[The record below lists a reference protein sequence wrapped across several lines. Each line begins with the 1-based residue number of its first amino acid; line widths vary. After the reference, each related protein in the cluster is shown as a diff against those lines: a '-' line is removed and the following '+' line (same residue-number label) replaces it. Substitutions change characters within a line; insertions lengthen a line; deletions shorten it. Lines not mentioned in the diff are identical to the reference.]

1 MTEPQ
6 STPHSHQPAGPTAG
20 PQINASSSPPHTSVL
35 QPYALNNGKSAN
47 KQLRTVYVLVLIL
60 AVLLAAQWWSSH
72 NENVKL
78 RTEMARRLQ
87 VGDSSNNDTKVVVKS
102 VQDGTK
108 ELQAKVAVLEN
119 KQVESQSQQLALAQ
133 LYQDLSKNGDDWA
146 LSEVEDVLSTA
157 SQQLQLAGNVSGAL
171 IALENADKNLA
182 RSDKP
187 QFVIIR
193 SAIAHDIDRLKAL
206 PTLDTT
212 GIAVRLDSLI
222 SQIDSLP
229 LLSDVQPVAVA
240 SQPINAPASPP
251 INQSVEKLSNKGS
264 HPVGSKGSK
273 ANDANL
279 VGKTAFD
286 NTTSINGQLRTNWG
300 DVIKQTWQSWTAEMW
315 VEIGQLIRV
324 RTVNSPDALLL
335 SPTQAYYAREN
346 LKLRLLNARLG
357 LLSHNESAFRSDLIA
372 AQETIT
378 KYFDTRAKQTQTAQ
392 ALLKQIQGNNLSI
405 NMPALDSLAAIRTY
419 KNKR

>member
-1 MTEPQ
+1 MNEPQ
-6 STPHSHQPAGPTAG
+6 STPESRQPAGPA
-20 PQINASSSPPHTSVL
+20 INSPPQAPVL
-35 QPYALNNGKSAN
+35 QPYELNTSKNSG
-47 KQLRTVYVLVLIL
+47 KQLGAVYVLLLIL
-60 AVLLAAQWWSSH
+60 AGLLIALWWSSH
-72 NENVKL
+72 NDNIKL

-87 VGDSSNNDTKVVVKS
+87 VGDITNNDTKTVVKS
-102 VQDGTK
+102 VQDATK
-108 ELQAKVAVLEN
+108 ELQAKIAVLEN
-119 KQVESQSQQLALAQ
+119 KQVESQSQQLALEQ

-157 SQQLQLAGNVSGAL
+157 SQQLQLAGNVQGAL

-187 QFVIIR
+187 QFVVIR

-206 PTLDTT
+206 PTLDVT

-222 SQIDSLP
+222 SQIDNMP
-229 LLSDVQPVAVA
+229 LLSDERPVSFAEQPSDQKVTPAV
-240 SQPINAPASPP
+240 
-251 INQSVEKLSNKGS
+251 
-264 HPVGSKGSK
+264 SKKSK
-273 ANDANL
+273 AGAAKSPGAAPTDHSMSVN
-279 VGKTAFD
+279 GR
-286 NTTSINGQLRTNWG
+286 TSTDWG
-300 DVIKQTWQSWTAEMW
+300 GVLKEAWHSWTAEMW
-315 VEIGQLIRV
+315 GEISQLIRV
-324 RTVNSPDALLL
+324 RTVTTPDALLL

-392 ALLKQIQGNNLSI
+392 ALLKQVQGSNLSI
-405 NMPALDSLAAIRTY
+405 NMPTLDSLAAIRTY

>member
-1 MTEPQ
+1 MNEPQ
-6 STPHSHQPAGPTAG
+6 STPESRQPAGPTV
-20 PQINASSSPPHTSVL
+20 NSTTPHAPVL
-35 QPYALNNGKSAN
+35 QPYELKSSKSSG
-47 KQLRTVYVLVLIL
+47 KQLGTVYVLLLIL
-60 AVLLAAQWWSSH
+60 AGLLVALWWNSH
-72 NENVKL
+72 NENIKL

-87 VGDSSNNDTKVVVKS
+87 VGDITNTDTQAVVKS
-102 VQDGTK
+102 VQEGTK
-108 ELQAKVAVLEN
+108 ELQAKIAVLEN
-119 KQVESQSQQLALAQ
+119 KQVESQSQQLALEQ

-157 SQQLQLAGNVSGAL
+157 SQQLQLAGNVQGAL
-171 IALENADKNLA
+171 IALENADKDLA

-187 QFVIIR
+187 QFVVIR

-206 PTLDTT
+206 PTLDIT

-222 SQIDSLP
+222 SQIDSMP
-229 LLSDVQPVAVA
+229 LLSDERPVSIADQP
-240 SQPINAPASPP
+240 SNQPIAPA
-251 INQSVEKLSNKGS
+251 V
-264 HPVGSKGSK
+264 SKKSK
-273 ANDANL
+273 ASAA
-279 VGKTAFD
+279 KSSRTAPTD
-286 NTTSINGQLRTNWG
+286 HSTSVNGRTSTDWG
-300 DVIKQTWQSWTAEMW
+300 GVFKEAWHSWTAEMW
-315 VEIGQLIRV
+315 TEVSDLIRV
-324 RTVNSPDALLL
+324 RTVTTPDALLL

-392 ALLKQIQGNNLSI
+392 ALLKQVQGSNLSI
-405 NMPALDSLAAIRTY
+405 NMPTLDSLAAIRTY

>member
-6 STPHSHQPAGPTAG
+6 SPSPSHQPAGPTVN
-20 PQINASSSPPHTSVL
+20 PSPHTPVL
-35 QPYALNNGKSAN
+35 QPYALNNGKNAN
-47 KQLRTVYVLVLIL
+47 KQLRTVYVLLLIVT
-60 AVLLAAQWWSSH
+60 VLLAAQWWSSH

-108 ELQAKVAVLEN
+108 ELEAKVAVLEN
-119 KQVESQSQQLALAQ
+119 KQIEAQSQQLALAQ

-157 SQQLQLAGNVSGAL
+157 SQQLQLAGNVPGAL

-187 QFVIIR
+187 QFVVIR

-222 SQIDSLP
+222 GQIDSLP
-229 LLSDVQPVAVA
+229 LLSDVQPVAIA
-240 SQPINAPASPP
+240 SEPVSPP
-251 INQSVEKLSNKGS
+251 ISPPVEKLY
-264 HPVGSKGSK
+264 SKGPHPAGSIASKTRDGKSDSK
-273 ANDANL
+273 AATDH
-279 VGKTAFD
+279 
-286 NTTSINGQLRTNWG
+286 TTSINGHVSTDWSG
-300 DVIKQTWQSWTAEMW
+300 VIKDLWKSWTADLWGE
-315 VEIGQLIRV
+315 VSQLIRV

-405 NMPALDSLAAIRTY
+405 NMPTLDSLAAIRTY